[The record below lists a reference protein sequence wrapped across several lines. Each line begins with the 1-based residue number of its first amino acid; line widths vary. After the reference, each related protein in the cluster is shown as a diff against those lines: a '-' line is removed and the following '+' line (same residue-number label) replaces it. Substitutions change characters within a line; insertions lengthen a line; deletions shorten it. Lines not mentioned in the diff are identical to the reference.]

1 MMMMVVV
8 MVVAMVI
15 VMVVMVNQ
23 KEKVETSSIKSSTS
37 ALVGQYWDYML
48 VVIKNPTF

>member
-8 MVVAMVI
+8 MVI
-15 VMVVMVNQ
+15 VMVNQ

>member
-1 MMMMVVV
+1 MMMVVV
-8 MVVAMVI
+8 MV
-15 VMVVMVNQ
+15 VVMVNQ

-48 VVIKNPTF
+48 LVIKNPTF